1 MTKNGVLGYSGT
13 TAVAAIAVPHT
24 AVDCYTYDT
33 PVPTIELSRYLH
45 ISLHFAKQPLVLLVL
60 ADVNINAGSR
70 PSSPLVGNSIQHQF
84 RQEKLVW
91 SNQEQ

>member
-33 PVPTIELSRYLH
+33 PVPTIELSMCLH
-45 ISLHFAKQPLVLLVL
+45 ISLHYPKQPVVLLVL
-60 ADVNINAGSR
+60 ADENINARSR
-70 PSSPLVGNSIQHQF
+70 PSSPIVENSIQHQF
-84 RQEKLVW
+84 IKEKLVW